1 MDANFKKAVE
11 NKDIVNVRF
20 SLTNK
25 LALDP
30 RGVSFHEMLAYA
42 ESKLDNLYVADNG
55 KKIEQDSET
64 WDDTFLSKVKIETE
78 RNFSREK
85 LAYYEKVAKYVLKDK
100 AELMDKSDENSDDLE
115 SNNTE
120 QRVPNWFE
128 KNKKIVYSGIT
139 IGGAVVTTVGL
150 CISKDDDI
158 ATLTKVAITSLGIAG
173 LVVGGYMLYKELKN
187 NN

>member
-42 ESKLDNLYVADNG
+42 ESKLDNLYEADNG

-64 WDDTFLSKVKIETE
+64 WDDTFLSTVN
-78 RNFSREK
+78 R
-85 LAYYEKVAKYVLKDK
+85 L
-100 AELMDKSDENSDDLE
+100 
-115 SNNTE
+115 
-120 QRVPNWFE
+120 PNM
-128 KNKKIVYSGIT
+128 Y
-139 IGGAVVTTVGL
+139 
-150 CISKDDDI
+150 
-158 ATLTKVAITSLGIAG
+158 
-173 LVVGGYMLYKELKN
+173 
-187 NN
+187 